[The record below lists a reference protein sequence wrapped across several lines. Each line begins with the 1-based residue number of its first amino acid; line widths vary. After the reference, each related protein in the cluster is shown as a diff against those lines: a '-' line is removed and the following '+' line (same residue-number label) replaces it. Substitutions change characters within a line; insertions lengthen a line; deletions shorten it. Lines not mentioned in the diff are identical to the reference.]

1 MNYPMNK
8 KLAPVIIA
16 IVVLTLLGV
25 FAFAYN
31 KTHQAEQLEDTL
43 NPATSPEDAAFDAL
57 DAYLKENISTLS
69 PIKETMGGTFYI
81 TRTRAFDNNGT
92 VWYEDGHNAYT
103 ATFTY
108 TVDDANVVTIENFA
122 ITAE

>member
-1 MNYPMNK
+1 MNNHMNK
-8 KLAPVIIA
+8 KLAPTIIA
-16 IVVLTLLGV
+16 VVVLTLLGV
-25 FAFAYN
+25 FAFAYY
-31 KTHQAEQLEDTL
+31 KTNEAERLQDTL
-43 NPATSPEDAAFDAL
+43 NPATSPEDVAFDAL
-57 DAYLKENISTLS
+57 DAYLKANISTLS

-108 TVDDANVVTIENFA
+108 SVDDANVVTIENFA